1 MKIKPFLPKYA
12 SWLFIGTV
20 ILVQPYWVVEI
31 YANFTYFHNIN
42 NLFEHT
48 RPYEALCRLVA
59 MSVGTCMAL
68 LTNPSDP
75 WWIFTTV
82 ALFYNIKTRYEL
94 TVSQICRIS
103 PRFAIMLVAMLI
115 SIVFIVLDICSV
127 TSALKS
133 ALPDGLNPFWKLA
146 FVFKCLTDSVILDD
160 FKTALDRLRAYKISK
175 LGSFAIDNGDR
186 RSRGNRALENG
197 WAEVAAP
204 NGVPALASPDG
215 DYLHHNEEPQWPEG
229 KEEDHIEKRNPSRDR
244 DSEGIVDVAAADQE
258 QRREGSDDH
267 TLRPPSSW
275 ASDSTGGE
283 QYARAVREI
292 TNEDLTRDISEHN
305 YEKQIGMAR

>member
-1 MKIKPFLPKYA
+1 
-12 SWLFIGTV
+12 
-20 ILVQPYWVVEI
+20 
-31 YANFTYFHNIN
+31 
-42 NLFEHT
+42 
-48 RPYEALCRLVA
+48 
-59 MSVGTCMAL
+59 MAL

-75 WWIFTTV
+75 WWIFTTI

-94 TVSQICRIS
+94 TVRQICRIS

-115 SIVFIVLDICSV
+115 SIAFIILDICSV

-160 FKTALDRLRAYKISK
+160 FKTALDRLRAYKISR
-175 LGSFAIDNGDR
+175 LGSFAIDDSDR
-186 RSRGNRALENG
+186 RSRGNRALENA
-197 WAEVAAP
+197 WAEIAAP

-229 KEEDHIEKRNPSRDR
+229 KEVDHIEKQNPSRDR
-244 DSEGIVDVAAADQE
+244 DSEENAGVAVADQD
-258 QRREGSDDH
+258 QRRESSDDH
-267 TLRPPSSW
+267 ILRPPSSW

-292 TNEDLTRDISEHN
+292 ANDDLTRDIPEHN
-305 YEKQIGMAR
+305 YEKHIGMAR

>member
-1 MKIKPFLPKYA
+1 
-12 SWLFIGTV
+12 
-20 ILVQPYWVVEI
+20 
-31 YANFTYFHNIN
+31 
-42 NLFEHT
+42 
-48 RPYEALCRLVA
+48 
-59 MSVGTCMAL
+59 MAL

-94 TVSQICRIS
+94 TVRQICRIS

-115 SIVFIVLDICSV
+115 SIGFIILDICSV

-160 FKTALDRLRAYKISK
+160 FKTALDRLRAYKISR

-186 RSRGNRALENG
+186 RSRGNRALENA

-215 DYLHHNEEPQWPEG
+215 DYLRHNEEPQWPEG
-229 KEEDHIEKRNPSRDR
+229 KEVDHIEKRNPSRDR
-244 DSEGIVDVAAADQE
+244 DSEENMGAAVADQE
-258 QRREGSDDH
+258 KRREGRGAH
-267 TLRPPSSW
+267 IMRPPSPW
-275 ASDSTGGE
+275 ASDLAGGG
-283 QYARAVREI
+283 QYARAVKEI
-292 TNEDLTRDISEHN
+292 TNDDLTRDIPEHN
-305 YEKQIGMAR
+305 YEKHIGIAR